1 VVPSQLTQP
10 AIDFAAVGGAFANEP
25 PAMVPLPVVP
35 VVPPLVE
42 PPVVEPPVAV
52 LPPVPL
58 PVVPLPVVPPRL
70 IAPDTLAVSELDPLH
85 PQTASETLIAARRQS
100 FRALNSIDNLITYS
114 SKHAKTKTQC
124 WLKSLGYGRHSV
136 STAHMA

>member
-10 AIDFAAVGGAFANEP
+10 AIDFSTIGGAFANEP
-25 PAMVPLPVVP
+25 PAIVPLPVVPLLP

-42 PPVVEPPVAV
+42 PPAVEPPVAV
-52 LPPVPL
+52 VPPDALPPV
-58 PVVPLPVVPPRL
+58 VALPVVPPRL

-100 FRALNSIDNLITYS
+100 LRALNSIGNLITYS
-114 SKHAKTKTQC
+114 S
-124 WLKSLGYGRHSV
+124 
-136 STAHMA
+136 

>member
-10 AIDFAAVGGAFANEP
+10 AIDFTAVGGAFANEP
-25 PAMVPLPVVP
+25 PAMVPLP

-58 PVVPLPVVPPRL
+58 PVVTPTVAPLPVVPPRL

-114 SKHAKTKTQC
+114 S
-124 WLKSLGYGRHSV
+124 
-136 STAHMA
+136 